1 MNVLYSLLAVLA
13 LVAVAFAGGHSEPV
27 RMALAEVVPCT
38 AFAVLLGGFCWR
50 VARWASS
57 PVPFRIPTTCGQQKS
72 LDWIRPARID
82 NPSTGLGVMARMAAE
97 VLLFRSLARNHRARV
112 DNSRLDNSRPESSR
126 PGGSRLILGD
136 SAALWI
142 ASLAFHWSLAIILIR
157 HLRLFLSPVPAFV
170 NTLGDLDGFFQFGT
184 PAMYLTDVV
193 FAAALLYLLLRRL
206 RDPAL
211 RYLSLFSDY
220 FALFLLLAIAATG
233 ILMRYALRVDVY
245 GVKQLAIGLATF
257 HPAAARDLGPLFFC
271 HLLLVSALAAYLPF
285 SKLMHMGG
293 VFLSPTRNL
302 ANNSRRRR
310 HVNPWNAPVRTHTY
324 AEWESEFHDKLVAA
338 GIPLD
343 KEDGARDA
351 GTAHSH

>member
-13 LVAVAFAGGHSEPV
+13 LVAVALAGGYSGPA
-27 RMALAEVVPCT
+27 RMALAEVVPYT
-38 AFAVLLGGFCWR
+38 AFAVLLAGFAWR

-97 VLLFRSLARNHRARV
+97 VLLFRSLFRNHRARV
-112 DNSRLDNSRPESSR
+112 ESSR

-142 ASLAFHWSLAIILIR
+142 ASMAFHWSLAIILIR

-170 NTLGDLDGFFQFGT
+170 NTLGDLDGFFQFPT
-184 PAMYLTDVV
+184 PALYLTDVV
-193 FAAALLYLLLRRL
+193 FAASLLYLLLRRL

-220 FALFLLLAIAATG
+220 FALFLLLGIAATG

-245 GVKQLAIGLATF
+245 GAKQLAIGLATF
-257 HPAAARDLGPLFFC
+257 HPAAARDLSPLFFC

-293 VFLSPTRNL
+293 IFLSPTRNL
-302 ANNSRRRR
+302 ANNSRSRR
-310 HVNPWNAPVRTHTY
+310 HVNPWNHPVKTHTY

>member
-13 LVAVAFAGGHSEPV
+13 LVLVALAGGHSEPA
-27 RMALAEVVPCT
+27 RMALAEVIPYT
-38 AFAVLLGGFCWR
+38 AFAVLLAGFAWR
-50 VARWASS
+50 VARWAWT

-82 NPSTGLGVMARMAAE
+82 NPSTGWGVAARMAAE
-97 VLLFRSLARNHRARV
+97 VLLFRSLFRNHRARV
-112 DNSRLDNSRPESSR
+112 DGSR

-157 HLRLFLSPVPAFV
+157 HLRLFLSPVPALV

-206 RDPAL
+206 RDPML

-220 FALFLLLAIAATG
+220 FALFLLLGIAATG
-233 ILMRYALRVDVY
+233 ILMRYAVRVDVY
-245 GVKQLAIGLATF
+245 GVKQFAMSLTAF
-257 HPAAARDLGPLFFC
+257 HPAAAEGLSPIFLC

-293 VFLSPTRNL
+293 VLLSPTRNL
-302 ANNSRRRR
+302 ANNSRSRR
-310 HVNPWNAPVRTHTY
+310 HVNPWNAPVKTHTY
-324 AEWESEFHDKLVAA
+324 AEWEEEFHDKLVAA

-343 KEDGARDA
+343 KEDGTRDA